1 MENYNNNKKGGIVM
15 YIETFKFKGVNLDI
29 YKTDKGFTINDINFY
44 DNIKDL
50 KDSCKELI
58 RKMRYELL
66 EKEFE

>member
-1 MENYNNNKKGGIVM
+1 M

-29 YKTDKGFTINDINFY
+29 YKTDKGFTVNYINFY

-58 RKMRYELL
+58 RKMRGERSYGIWIKSL
-66 EKEFE
+66 EVLR